1 MEKMSVGKRIYKHR
15 ENLNPTLVERF
26 REYPSANVSDC
37 MERLY
42 SMNAYIKPYGKQKK
56 IIGQALTVKASIAD
70 NMLFHQALLMAN
82 PGDVIVVEAG
92 RDMNHSI
99 CGDIMY
105 SIAKSKDIAGFVVDG
120 CIRDVDYLLREDFPV
135 FAAGVTG
142 RGPYKNGPGEVNV
155 DISCGGQVVH
165 PGDIILGDED
175 GIVVIPPLEAEDIL
189 LKVEALI
196 TNENKSMDM
205 IEKGEWEKGTLAKN
219 IKQHLEDNGYQ
230 FID

>member
-1 MEKMSVGKRIYKHR
+1 MSVGKRIYKNR
-15 ENLNPTLVERF
+15 DNLNPELVERF
-26 REYPSANVSDC
+26 KGYPSANVSDC

-42 SMNAYIKPYGKQKK
+42 SMSAHIKPFGKQKK

-70 NMLFHQALLMAN
+70 NMLFHQALLMAQ

-92 RDMNHSI
+92 SDMNHSI

-105 SIAKSKDIAGFVVDG
+105 SIAKSKKIAGFVVDG
-120 CIRDVDYLLREDFPV
+120 CIRDVDYLLKEDLPV
-135 FAAGVTG
+135 FAIGVTG

-175 GIVVIPPLEAEDIL
+175 GIVVIPPTEAEDIL
-189 LKVEALI
+189 LKVETLI
-196 TNENKSMDM
+196 NNENQSIKIIQSGNWDN
-205 IEKGEWEKGTLAKN
+205 GTLATN
-219 IKQHLEDNGYQ
+219 IKNQLQENGYK

>member
-1 MEKMSVGKRIYKHR
+1 MG
-15 ENLNPTLVERF
+15 RF

-42 SMNAYIKPYGKQKK
+42 SMNAYIKPFGKQKRLL
-56 IIGQALTVKASIAD
+56 GQALTVKASIAD
-70 NMLFHQALLMAN
+70 NMLFHQALLMAQL
-82 PGDVIVVEAG
+82 GDVIVVEAG

-105 SIAKSKDIAGFVVDG
+105 SIAKSKNIAGFVVDG
-120 CIRDVDYLLREDFPV
+120 CIRDVDYLQQEDFPV

-175 GIVVIPPLEAEDIL
+175 GIVVIPPLEAEGIL
-189 LKVEALI
+189 AKVETLI
-196 TNENKSMDM
+196 KNENESME
-205 IEKGEWEKGTLAKN
+205 IIQSGNWKESTLAKN
-219 IKQHLEDNGYQ
+219 IEKTLEENGYT
-230 FID
+230 FIH

>member
-1 MEKMSVGKRIYKHR
+1 MSVGKRIYTNR
-15 ENLNPTLVERF
+15 ENLNPALVDCF

-42 SMNAYIKPYGKQKK
+42 SMNAYIKPFGKQKRLL
-56 IIGQALTVKASIAD
+56 GQALTVKASIAD
-70 NMLFHQALLMAN
+70 NMLFHQALLMAQ
-82 PGDVIVVEAG
+82 PGDIIVVEAG

-105 SIAKSKDIAGFVVDG
+105 SIAKSKNIAGFVVDG
-120 CIRDVDYLLREDFPV
+120 CIRDVDYLQKEDFPV

-175 GIVVIPPLEAEDIL
+175 GIVVIPPQEAEGIL
-189 LKVEALI
+189 AKVETLLN
-196 TNENKSMDM
+196 NENQSME
-205 IEKGEWEKGTLAKN
+205 IIQSGNWEESALAKN
-219 IKQHLEDNGYQ
+219 IEKHLEENGYK
-230 FID
+230 FIHE